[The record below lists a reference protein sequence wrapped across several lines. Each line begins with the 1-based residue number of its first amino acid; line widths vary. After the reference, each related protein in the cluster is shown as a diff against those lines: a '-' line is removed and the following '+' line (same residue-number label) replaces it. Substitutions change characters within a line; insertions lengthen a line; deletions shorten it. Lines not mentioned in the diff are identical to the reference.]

1 MPERHVNPKIVGQP
15 PSNRRLAVFS
25 VPEGTKVLIASSPRF
40 DATNLSRKEKHSPL
54 LW

>member
-1 MPERHVNPKIVGQP
+1 
-15 PSNRRLAVFS
+15 
-25 VPEGTKVLIASSPRF
+25 VLIASSPRF